1 MAPLQTGI
9 SANTGDRYEMDGGKT
24 YFDFV
29 DGAGGGSERTLGA
42 TRGGNIFE
50 VLPEYREIPAD
61 GAYGPVKGLRRISG
75 LVTRLTVNLLET
87 MTVDNILAAIAGTAS
102 ADTSY
107 TWVHGEYL
115 GTGLELDAG
124 IAPGGA
130 TTIDEATL
138 EVYYTDVGLGVPVL
152 GILNTDYSVDAGAT
166 QEITRIGA
174 GSIVDTDLVTATY
187 RYDSSATG
195 DDFDIITL
203 AHLDSSDY
211 HDVALATEVSNRS
224 LTNPAFFIVKN
235 GLSIGGLTLTTA
247 PRDEAINQLI
257 FEGHFAAAS
266 LALANSPFE
275 IWMPAT

>member
-1 MAPLQTGI
+1 MPLQTGI
-9 SANTGDRYEMDGGKT
+9 NVNTGDRYETGAGKT
-24 YFDFV
+24 YFDFE

-42 TRGGNIFE
+42 TRGGSVFE
-50 VLPEYREIPAD
+50 VLPDYRVVEAD

-115 GTGLELDAG
+115 GTGLELDGG
-124 IAPGGA
+124 IPPFGA
-130 TTIDEATL
+130 TTIDTATL
-138 EVYYTDVGLGVPVL
+138 EVYYTDAGLGLPTL
-152 GILNTDYSVDAGAT
+152 ATLNVNYSVDAVT
-166 QEITRIGA
+166 QAITRVGA
-174 GSIVDTDLVTATY
+174 VIVDTDLVTVTY
-187 RYDSSATG
+187 RYDSVATG

-203 AHLDSSDY
+203 AQLDASDY
-211 HDVALATEVSNRS
+211 HDVALATEVSNTS

-235 GLSIGGLTLTTA
+235 GLSVGGLTLTSA
-247 PRDEAINQLI
+247 PRDEAINQLV
-257 FEGHFAAAS
+257 FEGHYLAS
-266 LALANSPFE
+266 ALALANSPFE

>member
-1 MAPLQTGI
+1 LALQTGI
-9 SANTGDRYEMDGGKT
+9 TADTGDRYETGAGKT
-24 YFDFV
+24 FFDFE

-42 TRGGNIFE
+42 TRGGSIFE
-50 VLPEYREIPAD
+50 ALPEYRVIEAD
-61 GAYGPVKGLRRISG
+61 GAYGPVVGLRRISG

-115 GTGLELDAG
+115 GVGTALDTGV
-124 IAPGGA
+124 APAGA
-130 TTIDEATL
+130 TKIDEDTL
-138 EVYYTDVGLGVPVL
+138 EIYYTDAGLGIPTKSV
-152 GILNTDYSVDAGAT
+152 LNTDHSVTAGT
-166 QEITRIGA
+166 QVVKRVGA
-174 GSIVDTDLVTATY
+174 AIADTDLITATY
-187 RYDSSATG
+187 RYDSVASG
-195 DDFDIITL
+195 DNFDIITL

-211 HDVALATEVSNRS
+211 HDVALATEVSNLT

-235 GLSIGGLTLTTA
+235 GLSVGGLTLTTA
-247 PRDEAINQLI
+247 PRDESINQLV
-257 FEGHFAAAS
+257 FEGHYAAAS